1 DCANCRELAS
11 ALMRAAP
18 AALDAGG
25 VTTVEAFALGGPATG
40 EPSVLPPPG
49 YVLGET
55 IGRGGMGA
63 VIAAQDL
70 RIGREVAVK
79 RMATMTPDGEQVAR
93 FLREARIQAR
103 LEHPAIVPVHELSVD
118 ELGRPFFTM
127 KRITGQTLGER
138 LAERV
143 AQNRLLRVFV
153 DVCRA
158 IEFAHVRGV
167 VHRDLK
173 PSNIMLGDYG
183 ETYVIDWWIAR
194 VLANSETAKHSDIA
208 ILDPDGTRVGSVL
221 GTPGYMAPEQV
232 RGEPAT
238 SAADVYA
245 LGAILFEL
253 LTAQPL

>member
-1 DCANCRELAS
+1 MLTAWVDGALSGAEREQALSHIAECASCREIAS

-18 AALDAGG
+18 AAPDPGG
-25 VTTVEAFALGGPATG
+25 LTTVEAFAVGRRGG
-40 EPSVLPPPG
+40 EPGVLPPPG

-127 KRITGQTLGER
+127 KRIAGQTLGER
-138 LAERV
+138 LADRV
-143 AQNRLLRVFV
+143 PQNRLLRVFV

-158 IEFAHVRGV
+158 IEFAHARGV

-183 ETYVIDWWIAR
+183 ETYVIDWGIAR
-194 VLANSETAKHSDIA
+194 VLAAGEADRHGELVT
-208 ILDPDGTRVGSVL
+208 LDPAGTRS
-221 GTPGYMAPEQV
+221 ASA
-232 RGEPAT
+232 GET
-238 SAADVYA
+238 
-245 LGAILFEL
+245 
-253 LTAQPL
+253 